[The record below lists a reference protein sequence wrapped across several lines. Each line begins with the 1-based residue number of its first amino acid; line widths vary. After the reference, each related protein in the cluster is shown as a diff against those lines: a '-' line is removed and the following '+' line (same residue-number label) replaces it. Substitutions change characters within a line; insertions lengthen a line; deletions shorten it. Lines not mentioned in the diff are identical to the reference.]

1 MEQLVELVVTC
12 LECGEH
18 WYYALPGTFAAL
30 LSLVTRRKLTADK
43 CPACGAQHAIFSRRH
58 NHRDPKTS

>member
-1 MEQLVELVVTC
+1 MQELVELVVTC

-30 LSLVTRRKLTADK
+30 LSLITKRKLSFDK
-43 CPACGAQHAIFSRRH
+43 CPSCGSQQSVFSRRH
-58 NHRDPKTS
+58 NHRDSST